1 MRRGSGRW
9 VGAPLVALVVALAA
23 GRAGAAPAETKI
35 GAFVTS
41 LADIS
46 ESQRRFEITFWAWM
60 LSPESIGAFDPAR
73 SLEITNAATT
83 ERQYAVTTAV
93 PGGRYSQ
100 IKFRATVRAALD
112 FGRFPFDRHTL
123 RVDLEDAERDAR
135 AVVFV
140 ADAPANGRAPLAV
153 SQELDPQDWSIGQ
166 LALRVERHAEPTNFG
181 DPTQAGDSE
190 YSRVVL
196 EIEIARKHSLRILVT
211 LLLGTFM
218 SAVVAFFA
226 VLLPIQQS
234 PPRYTLLS
242 GALFVCIANR
252 LLVDTRLPAGSSL
265 GLLDQIQLSTI
276 VALLALTGVSLAL
289 TNLAEKK
296 IAPARATRLSQRI
309 GFGWIAGLAAIEL
322 ALVLWHRAG

>member
-1 MRRGSGRW
+1 MRS
-9 VGAPLVALVVALAA
+9 AAALAVALAA
-23 GRAGAAPAETKI
+23 MVVVPAARAEPAETKI

-60 LSPESIGAFDPAR
+60 LSPETIGSFDPAR
-73 SLEITNAATT
+73 SLEVTNAATT

-100 IKFRATVRAALD
+100 VKFRATVRAPLD
-112 FGRFPFDRHTL
+112 FRRFPFDRHTL
-123 RVDLEDAERDAR
+123 RVYLEDAERDIR
-135 AVVFV
+135 AVEFV
-140 ADAPANGRAPLAV
+140 ADAPPNGRAPLAV

-166 LALRVERHAEPTNFG
+166 LALRVERHAEPSNFG
-181 DPTQAGDSE
+181 DPTQTGDSV

-265 GLLDQIQLSTI
+265 GLLDQIQLLTI
-276 VALLALTGVSLAL
+276 VALLALTGISLLL

-296 IAPARATRLSQRI
+296 IAPARATQLSHRVGFAWI
-309 GFGWIAGLAAIEL
+309 GGLLAIEL
-322 ALVLWHRAG
+322 ALVLWHGAGA